1 MFEIGEKMSIEGC
14 YCGLSVICELNDHA
28 MSGTALPERMKEGY
42 LSVILELRN
51 SCATKTWN
59 ASVYFL
65 IICFVKEI
73 AARLMCELYKVHFLN
88 LTDMNG
94 NVNEEALGQY
104 HVDFLVGVVQAFLA
118 MLSWI

>member
-1 MFEIGEKMSIEGC
+1 
-14 YCGLSVICELNDHA
+14 
-28 MSGTALPERMKEGY
+28 
-42 LSVILELRN
+42 
-51 SCATKTWN
+51 
-59 ASVYFL
+59 
-65 IICFVKEI
+65 
-73 AARLMCELYKVHFLN
+73 MCELYKVHFLN